1 MCVYNLSNIY
11 IYKHLS
17 DAFIRSDKRE
27 KKAIYTVYVT
37 KKENNIYGI
46 LVFTVIYDLFIYYKF
61 HLIYH

>member
-11 IYKHLS
+11 INIYQMLLS
-17 DAFIRSDKRE
+17 EVTKE
-27 KKAIYTVYVT
+27 KQKQYILYVT

-46 LVFTVIYDLFIYYKF
+46 LIFTVIYDYLFIYYKF